1 MVKVHAVIRLLHLV
15 LFSLLDD
22 VVLIL
27 HAIVEEHGCGRLL
40 HSLAILQHFSVTLYL
55 EQLPLIL
62 VFLIS

>member
-1 MVKVHAVIRLLHLV
+1 MVKVHAVIRLHHLV

-55 EQLPLIL
+55 
-62 VFLIS
+62 